1 MEPLKVAKS
10 ALQTIWTH
18 KTLWVFGFFVGAASG
33 GGATRASGTGKP
45 HLALEGSHGIPGWVL
60 GLVAAGVILAVVGL
74 LIHVVCDAALI
85 DGVRRSRA
93 NEPVTFGLGVRAG
106 LSAFGRL
113 LRVKVIAFAAFLL
126 GAAVLAVPAGLRVL
140 GGLPTAATVALTVV
154 LAVIAV
160 PAFLSLVFVS
170 NYAARICMLEG
181 KGAVQS
187 FREAVDFLSGRVR
200 DSLVLLLLNFAGQ
213 VAGAAAGLVVVLPA
227 AAVGLV
233 AYFVAGLVP
242 AVILGGVLAAPFVT
256 AVVGA
261 TGAFNSTLWTVAYLD
276 GRAQEA
282 A

>member
-18 KTLWVFGFFVGAASG
+18 KTLWVFGFFVAAAGG
-33 GGATRASGTGKP
+33 GGATRGTGTGKP
-45 HLALEGSHGIPGWVL
+45 HLALEGSHGLPGWVF
-60 GLVAAGVILAVVGL
+60 GLIAVGVVLAVVGL

-93 NEPVTFGLGVRAG
+93 AEPVTFGLGVRAG
-106 LSAFGRL
+106 VSTFWRL
-113 LRVKVIAFAAFLL
+113 LRVKALAFAAFLL
-126 GAAVLAVPAGLRVL
+126 AAVVLAAPAGLRLL
-140 GGLPTAATVALTVV
+140 GVLPTAATVALSVV

-160 PAFLSLVFVS
+160 PALLSLVFMS
-170 NYAARICMLEG
+170 NYASRICALEG

-187 FREAVDFLSGRVR
+187 FREARNFVSGRVR

-213 VAGAAAGLVVVLPA
+213 VAGAAVGLVVVLPA
-227 AAVGLV
+227 AAIGV
-233 AYFVAGLVP
+233 AVYFLAGLVP
-242 AVILGGVLAAPFVT
+242 ALITGGVLAVPFVT

-261 TGAFNSTLWTVAYLD
+261 TGAFQSALWTVAYLE